1 MFWGA
6 ILLASGIFILLS
18 VVLSITSPV
27 WLVIGSVAIVAG
39 VISMIKSFPTGI
51 GLAILGLFI
60 TLQSLGFLKLGFW
73 ELIASIL
80 ASGLIEIGLKILISS
95 KANRNVWRD

>member
-6 ILLASGIFILLS
+6 ILLAAGIFILLS
-18 VVLSITSPV
+18 VVLSITSPI

-39 VISMIKSFPTGI
+39 VISMIKSFPNGI
-51 GLAILGLFI
+51 GLSILGLFI
-60 TLQSLGFLKLGFW
+60 TLQALGFLKLGFW
-73 ELIASIL
+73 ELIAAIL

-95 KANRNVWRD
+95 RNNRNV